1 MLHNIAM
8 NKKIIWFMVV
18 LVIMGVLLVG
28 VNKKS
33 STHLTFGL
41 ISGMSGDYAAVGDAF
56 AKGAELAQEE
66 WNKAN
71 PNQQID
77 MIKEDDGFDAKKG
90 LSAYK
95 KLTSINHIDGLINMT
110 TITIDALYSDVVSSG
125 MPVALGFEQGI
136 EAKNDNVVQ
145 LWPGTVPAEEKLG
158 AYVKERGFKNVVIFV
173 DKESAVFERFAN
185 GFIKGYELPVQEIK
199 TGNDSGDIKSNA
211 LKILEIK
218 PDAIAFIVTP
228 TTGALLVKE
237 LNLLSKTKYQFIFD
251 ANIQTGFTD
260 YTKIL
265 GNTNVLTGSILYAIP
280 NIYRQE
286 FSDSFKK
293 KFGQEPT
300 IGSETGYNAFIL
312 LARSYNVNKEK
323 WVENMQKASFIGA
336 DGKIVFDENGIRIP
350 ELKIGVIKDGKL
362 PN

>member
-1 MLHNIAM
+1 M
-8 NKKIIWFMVV
+8 NKKIIRSIIVLAVV
-18 LVIMGVLLVG
+18 AVLFVG
-28 VNKKS
+28 SIKKP
-33 STHLTFGL
+33 STQLTFGL

-56 AKGAELAQEE
+56 AKGAELAQSE
-66 WNKAN
+66 WNKTN

-77 MIKEDDGFDAKKG
+77 LVEEDDGFDAKKG

-95 KLTSINHIDGLINMT
+95 KLTSVNHIDGLINMT
-110 TITIDALYSDVVSSG
+110 TITIDALYSDVVVSG

-158 AYVKERGFKNVVIFV
+158 AYVREKGFKNVAVFV

-185 GFIKGYELPVQEIK
+185 GFIKGYGLPVQEIK
-199 TGNDSGDIKSNA
+199 TGSDSGDINSNA
-211 LKILEIK
+211 LKIITLK
-218 PDAIAFIVTP
+218 PDAVVFIVTP

-237 LNLLSKTKYQFIFD
+237 LKLLSKTKYQFVFD

-260 YTKIL
+260 YAKIL
-265 GNTNVLTGSILYAIP
+265 GDTNILNGSILYAIP

-286 FSDSFKK
+286 FTESYKQ

-312 LARSYNVNKEK
+312 LSRSYNSDKK
-323 WVENMQKASFIGA
+323 IWVKNMQKANFQGA
-336 DGKIVFDENGIRIP
+336 DGEITFDQNGVRIP
-350 ELKIGVIKDGKL
+350 ELKIGVIENGKL

>member
-1 MLHNIAM
+1 M
-8 NKKIIWFMVV
+8 NKKITWFVIV
-18 LVIMGVLLVG
+18 LAVIIVMFVG
-28 VNKKS
+28 ISNRPS
-33 STHLTFGL
+33 ANLTFGL

-66 WNKAN
+66 WNIAN
-71 PNQQID
+71 PDRQID
-77 MIKEDDGFDAKKG
+77 IVKEDDGFNAKKG

-95 KLTSINHIDGLINMT
+95 KLTSIDHIDGLINMT
-110 TITIDALYSDVVSSG
+110 TVTIDALYADVVASG

-158 AYVKERGFKNVVIFV
+158 AHVREKGFKNIVVLV

-185 GFIKGYELPVQEIK
+185 GFIKGYGLAVQEIK
-199 TGNDSGDIKSNA
+199 TGSDSGDIKSNA
-211 LKILEIK
+211 LKILTIE
-218 PDAIAFIVTP
+218 PDAVVFIVTP

-237 LNLLSKTKYQFIFD
+237 LNLLSKARYQFVFD

-260 YTKIL
+260 YSKIL
-265 GNTNVLTGSILYAIP
+265 GDTNVLNGSILYAIP

-286 FSDSFKK
+286 FSESYKK

-312 LARSYNVNKEK
+312 LSSAYNVDKK
-323 WVENMQKASFIGA
+323 VWAENMQKASFVGA
-336 DGKIVFDENGIRIP
+336 DGKIIFDENGIRIP
-350 ELKIGVIKDGKL
+350 ELEIGVIKNGRL
-362 PN
+362 PD